1 MLLTI
6 KWGALLA
13 AVTGSRRRMRRLSV
27 CLGRLPGRPS
37 TLPTV
42 VTEAAMSGWWWAPKN
57 SDGGEQSRS
66 RAVTPSSV
74 TRAYSSVTRV
84 LPIIW
89 LQRCNAAKLQRG
101 NAASDSRRF
110 LTRDLDLKSPTYK
123 VSRWSR
129 EPPVHSQTV
138 PDSSPER

>member
-1 MLLTI
+1 M
-6 KWGALLA
+6 
-13 AVTGSRRRMRRLSV
+13 SV
-27 CLGRLPGRPS
+27 CLSGPAAWAPTTILPQS
-37 TLPTV
+37 HLTYVLTYLLYSDMYTFLSV
-42 VTEAAMSGWWWAPKN
+42 VTEAVMSGWWWAPKN

-123 VSRWSR
+123 VTRWSR